1 MEDLRNDGSSRLHI
15 LSDLK
20 RLILFLLDKK
30 FKTRRRIVFF
40 WKLWWEV
47 EYRWYGECWRKYV
60 EQKICAGLIMK
71 SYKIRKLSALGKKRK
86 RKKEV
91 MVSVIVINYLGRT
104 VTEAD
109 ENMHLN

>member
-1 MEDLRNDGSSRLHI
+1 
-15 LSDLK
+15 
-20 RLILFLLDKK
+20 
-30 FKTRRRIVFF
+30 
-40 WKLWWEV
+40 
-47 EYRWYGECWRKYV
+47 
-60 EQKICAGLIMK
+60 MK

>member
-1 MEDLRNDGSSRLHI
+1 
-15 LSDLK
+15 
-20 RLILFLLDKK
+20 
-30 FKTRRRIVFF
+30 
-40 WKLWWEV
+40 
-47 EYRWYGECWRKYV
+47 
-60 EQKICAGLIMK
+60 MK
-71 SYKIRKLSALGKKRK
+71 SYKIRKLSTLGKKRK